1 MRGVLSARLTAE
13 KSTGKADGEGCP
25 QKRSADG
32 KAFRTLRAAVCFGFA
47 APQQKMRSPKR
58 GAHICCGQKRTA
70 GRFRLAVNFD
80 LSVCSK
86 TNISLALII

>member
-1 MRGVLSARLTAE
+1 MRGVLSARRTAE

-47 APQQKMRSPKR
+47 ALP
-58 GAHICCGQKRTA
+58 
-70 GRFRLAVNFD
+70 
-80 LSVCSK
+80 
-86 TNISLALII
+86 